1 MDKIDRKRK
10 VCIVVATEMTI
21 KAFLLDQ
28 IEALSK
34 KYDITI
40 IANTNNPSFINML
53 KIKASII
60 CVAIERNISPW
71 ADIKGL
77 FRLIY
82 LFRKHKFDIVHSVT
96 PKAGLLSMISG
107 FLVRIPIRIHT
118 FTGQVWITQSGFKKR
133 VLKLM
138 DKLLALLATN
148 VLIDSNSQRAF
159 LVEQGVVSEK
169 KSIVLAKGS
178 VSGVDTKRF
187 SSNHNARKEIRNDLN
202 ISEQDMVILF
212 LGRLNKDKGV
222 LDLSKTF
229 CKLCEI
235 YNNMH
240 LLLVGPDEEK
250 LKSKITE
257 ILMQHK
263 NRIHFIDY
271 TNEPEKYMAAAD
283 IFCLPS
289 YREGFG
295 TVIIEAA
302 CSGIPAIGSRIYGI
316 TDAIEENVTGLL
328 FNVGDIDSLLEKM
341 LVFIN
346 NPGMRKR
353 MGENACKRA
362 IRDFP
367 KEMVTAALLKYYE
380 MLLSKLS

>member
-1 MDKIDRKRK
+1 MSGFRAKGKI
-10 VCIVVATEMTI
+10 CIVVSSEMTV

-28 IEALSK
+28 ISALSD
-34 KYDITI
+34 KYDVTVVL
-40 IANTNNPSFINML
+40 NTKDKHFL
-53 KIKASII
+53 DKLGIKATVLFAGI
-60 CVAIERNISPW
+60 ARNVSLW
-71 ADIKGL
+71 KDIKALVYLG
-77 FRLIY
+77 Y
-82 LFRKHKFDIVHSVT
+82 LFRKNRFDIVHSVT

-107 FLVRIPIRIHT
+107 FLTRIPIRIHT
-118 FTGQVWITQSGFKKR
+118 FTGQVWVTKSGLKKWL
-133 VLKLM
+133 LKLM

-187 SSNHNARKEIRNDLN
+187 SSNHNAWKEIRNDLN

-229 CKLCEI
+229 CKLCEM
-235 YNNMH
+235 YNNTH

-257 ILMQHK
+257 ILIQYK

-295 TVIIEAA
+295 TVVIEAA

-346 NPGMRKR
+346 NPGLRKR
-353 MGENACKRA
+353 MGENAHKRA